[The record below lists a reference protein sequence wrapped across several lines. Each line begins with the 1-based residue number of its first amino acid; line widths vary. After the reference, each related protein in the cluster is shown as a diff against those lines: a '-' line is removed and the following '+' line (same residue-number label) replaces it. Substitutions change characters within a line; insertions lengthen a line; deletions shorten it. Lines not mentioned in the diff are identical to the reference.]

1 MTEELNLVHDLAV
14 ILISA
19 GVFTIISRAL
29 KQPLILGYIVAGFLV
44 GPHVGFFPGIT
55 STESVNQWSEIGI
68 IFLLFALGL
77 EFSFKK
83 LLKVGSTGLV
93 MAGCQCLGMMS
104 LGIMLGQAM
113 DWETME
119 SVFLGGMLS
128 MSSTAIVIKA
138 YDDLGL
144 KNSPNAST
152 VFGTLVVQ
160 DLIAI
165 LLMVILSTMAV
176 SHSFSG
182 VETVKGVGRLLFCL
196 VLWFLVGIYVIPTA
210 LQRAHRYMT
219 DEILLI
225 ISIGLCFG
233 MVMIAETAGFSS
245 ALGAFVMGSIM
256 SETVEGEKI
265 MKLVGSIKNLFGA
278 IFFVSV
284 GMMLNPEVIAAH
296 WFIILVIT
304 IFAMAGMSFFST
316 SGALLSGK
324 GLDDAVTCG
333 FSLAQI
339 GEFSFI
345 LAGLGVSLG
354 VMREF
359 IYPVIIAVSVIT
371 TFLTPYMIKAS
382 GPFSFWL
389 RKKLPTRMIERLEAS
404 DRDPRTSD
412 AEHEEWV
419 RLLKS
424 QLVRMSLYCVVIIAI
439 MFGCTRIMVPLIMR
453 MLPDLTGTMAGIV
466 KVAVTLVPMAP
477 FLLSMVM
484 ETHALRES
492 SQVLLQRNEANVWL
506 LLSISLMKM
515 AVAMVFIFMVI
526 ASSFT
531 LEAWQAALVV
541 LSAVLAFFYFIKR
554 SYRHLYMIESRF
566 MDNLNK
572 KEELHRRKA
581 PVTTSVNE
589 KLSRYDIRSVVEEV
603 SPDYPL
609 IGTRLRNLPF
619 RTECGV
625 NIFKII
631 RGSRS
636 IELPS
641 GDERVYPYDKLVAV
655 GTAEQLDR
663 FVKAVRQAVPSAGS
677 GESYFRLEKKLLDEE
692 SGYVGK
698 MLSELDLRSQ
708 RKMVISVIRDGSPLT
723 NPAPDFVFRAGDL
736 VWIASGSDWEK

>member
-93 MAGCQCLGMMS
+93 MAGCQCLGMMC

-113 DWETME
+113 GWATME

-144 KNSPNAST
+144 KNSSYAST

-165 LLMVILSTMAV
+165 LLMVVLSTMAV
-176 SHSFSG
+176 SHTFSG
-182 VETVKGVGRLLFCL
+182 IETVKGIGKLLFCI

-210 LQRAHRYMT
+210 LQRAHKYMT

-233 MVMIAETAGFSS
+233 MVMIAETAGFSA

-284 GMMLNPEVIAAH
+284 GMMLDPSVIAAH
-296 WFIILVIT
+296 WFVILLVT
-304 IFAMAGMSFFST
+304 VSALAGMSFFST

-324 GLDDAVTCG
+324 GLDDAVSCG

-354 VMREF
+354 VMRDF
-359 IYPVIIAVSVIT
+359 IYPVMIAVSVIT
-371 TFLTPYMIKAS
+371 TFLTPYMIKSAT
-382 GPFSFWL
+382 PFAAFL
-389 RKKLPTRMIERLEAS
+389 RRKLPTRIIERLEAS
-404 DRDPRTSD
+404 DRDPGNTDYEHAEWIRLVRT
-412 AEHEEWV
+412 
-419 RLLKS
+419 
-424 QLVRMSLYCVVIIAI
+424 QLVRVGLYSVVILAI
-439 MFGCTRIMVPLIMR
+439 MFGSKMIMVPLIQR
-453 MLPDLTGTMAGIV
+453 LLPDLPQLVSGIIRV
-466 KVAVTLVPMAP
+466 SATLFLMAP
-477 FLLSMVM
+477 FLLAMVM
-484 ETHALRES
+484 ETHSQRAS
-492 SQVLLQRNEANVWL
+492 SHKLLERNEANLWL
-506 LLSISLMKM
+506 LLSMSLMKM
-515 AVAMVFIFMVI
+515 AVAMVYIFMVI
-526 ASSFT
+526 ASCFT
-531 LEAWQAALVV
+531 LSSAQAVMVIFL
-541 LSAVLAFFYFIKR
+541 AVLVFFFFIKQ
-554 SYRHLYMIESRF
+554 SYYRLLKIESRF
-566 MDNLNK
+566 LQNLNK
-572 KEELHRRKA
+572 KEEIHRRKA
-581 PVTTSVNE
+581 PVTTSVKD
-589 KLSRYDIRSVVEEV
+589 KLSVYDIRSVIEEI
-603 SPDYPL
+603 SPDYPAVGSKL
-609 IGTRLRNLPF
+609 KDLPF
-619 RTECGV
+619 RKECGV

-641 GDERVYPYDKLVAV
+641 GDERVFPYDKLVAV
-655 GTAEQLDR
+655 GTADQLDR
-663 FVKAVRQAVPSAGS
+663 FVKTVRVQTPQN
-677 GESYFRLEKKLLDEE
+677 ESYESDFAIRKHLLTED
-692 SGYVGK
+692 
-698 MLSELDLRSQ
+698 SELVGLALRDIDLRSQ
-708 RKMVISVIRDGSPLT
+708 RKMVISVVRNGKPIT
-723 NPAPDFVFRAGDL
+723 NPSPDFVFEADDL
-736 VWIASGSDWEK
+736 VWIAGSKI

>member
-55 STESVNQWSEIGI
+55 STESVSQWSEIGI

-83 LLKVGSTGLV
+83 LLKVGSTALV

-104 LGIMLGQAM
+104 MGIMLGQAM
-113 DWETME
+113 GWETME

-144 KNSPNAST
+144 KNTSYAST

-182 VETVKGVGRLLFCL
+182 AETVKGVAKLVFCL

-219 DEILLI
+219 EEILLI

-233 MVMIAETAGFSS
+233 MVMIAQTAGFSA

-265 MKLVGSIKNLFGA
+265 MRLVGSIKNLFGA

-284 GMMLNPEVIAAH
+284 GMMLNPAVIAEH
-296 WFIILVIT
+296 WFVILVIT
-304 IFAMAGMSFFST
+304 IFAMAGMAFFST

-371 TFLTPYMIKAS
+371 TFFTPYMVKWS

-389 RKKLPTRMIERLEAS
+389 RKKLPTRIVERLEAS

-412 AEHEEWV
+412 AEHDEWIKLV
-419 RLLKS
+419 RS
-424 QLVRMSLYCVVIIAI
+424 QLVRVGLYCVVIIAV
-439 MFGCTRIMVPLIMR
+439 MFGCSRIMVPLILHI
-453 MLPDLTGTMAGIV
+453 LPELSGTMTGII
-466 KVAVTLVPMAP
+466 KVSATLVPMAP
-477 FLLSMVM
+477 FLLAMVM
-484 ETHALRES
+484 ETHSLRES
-492 SQVLLQRNEANVWL
+492 SQILLQRNEANVWL

-515 AVAMVFIFMVI
+515 AVAMVFIFAVI

-531 LEAWQAALVV
+531 LRAFQAFLVV
-541 LSAVLAFFYFIKR
+541 VLAVVVFFFFIKQ

-566 MDNLNK
+566 MTNLNK
-572 KEELHRRKA
+572 KEEIRRRKA

-589 KLSRYDIRSVVEEV
+589 KLSRYDIRSVIEEI

-609 IGTRLRNLPF
+609 IGTKLRDLPF
-619 RTECGV
+619 RKECGV
-625 NIFKII
+625 NVFKII

-663 FVKAVRQAVPSAGS
+663 FVKEVRQSGQSAGT
-677 GESYFRLEKKLLDEE
+677 GESSFRLRKYILEE
-692 SGYVGK
+692 DSEFVGK
-698 MLSELDLRSQ
+698 TLAELDLRSRRQ
-708 RKMVISVIRDGSPLT
+708 MVISVVRNA
-723 NPAPDFVFRAGDL
+723 NPIANPSPDFVFRAGDL
-736 VWIASGSDWEK
+736 VWIAGGTDT

>member
-55 STESVNQWSEIGI
+55 STESVSQWSEIGI

-83 LLKVGSTGLV
+83 LLKVGSTALV
-93 MAGCQCLGMMS
+93 MAGCQCLGMMC

-113 DWETME
+113 GWATME

-144 KNSPNAST
+144 KNAPHAST

-182 VETVKGVGRLLFCL
+182 IETVKGIAKLLFCII
-196 VLWFLVGIYVIPTA
+196 LWFLVGIYVIPTV
-210 LQRAHRYMT
+210 LQKAHKYMT

-233 MVMIAETAGFSS
+233 MVIIAEMAGFSA

-265 MKLVGSIKNLFGA
+265 MKLTASIKNLFGA

-284 GMMLNPEVIAAH
+284 GMMLDPGVIAEH
-296 WFIILVIT
+296 WFVIILIT
-304 IFAMAGMSFFST
+304 LFALAGMSFFSS

-324 GLDDAVTCG
+324 GLDDAVSCG

-354 VMREF
+354 VMRDF
-359 IYPVIIAVSVIT
+359 IYPVMIAVSVIT

-382 GPFSFWL
+382 TPFAAWL
-389 RKKLPTRMIERLEAS
+389 RKKLPTRIVDRLEAS
-404 DRDPRTSD
+404 DRDPRTSA
-412 AEHEEWV
+412 AEHDEWI

-424 QLVRMSLYCVVIIAI
+424 QLLRVGLYSVVVIAI
-439 MFGCTRIMVPLIMR
+439 MFGMKMIMVPLIQS
-453 MLPDLTGTMAGIV
+453 LFPDLPHLVSGIIRV
-466 KVAVTLVPMAP
+466 SVTLFLMAP
-477 FLLSMVM
+477 FLLAMVM
-484 ETHALRES
+484 ETHAQRES
-492 SQVLLQRNEANVWL
+492 SHKLLERNEANLWL
-506 LLSISLMKM
+506 LLAMSLMKM
-515 AVAMVFIFMVI
+515 AVATVFIFMVI
-526 ASSFT
+526 ASCFT
-531 LEAWQAALVV
+531 LSAFQAVCVV
-541 LSAVLAFFYFIKR
+541 LLAILVFFFFVKQ
-554 SYRHLYMIESRF
+554 SYHRLLRIESRF
-566 MDNLNK
+566 LNNLNK
-572 KEELHRRKA
+572 KEEIRRRKA
-581 PVTTSVNE
+581 PVTTSVND
-589 KLSRYDIRSVVEEV
+589 KLSAYDIRSVIEEV
-603 SPDYPL
+603 SPDYPG
-609 IGTRLRNLPF
+609 IGSKLKDLPF
-619 RTECGV
+619 RKECGV
-625 NIFKII
+625 NIFKVI

-655 GTAEQLDR
+655 GTAEQLES
-663 FVKAVRQAVPSAGS
+663 FVKTIRVQVHQD
-677 GESYFRLEKKLLDEE
+677 ESYESDFVIRKYILSDE
-692 SGYVGK
+692 
-698 MLSELDLRSQ
+698 SELVGRSLREIDLRSQ
-708 RKMVISVIRDGSPLT
+708 RKMVISVVRNGKPIT
-723 NPAPDFVFRAGDL
+723 NPSADFVFESGDL
-736 VWIASGSDWEK
+736 VWIAGS

>member
-55 STESVNQWSEIGI
+55 STESVSQWSEIGI

-77 EFSFKK
+77 DFSFKK
-83 LLKVGSTGLV
+83 LLKVGSTALV
-93 MAGCQCLGMMS
+93 MAGCQCLGMMC

-113 DWETME
+113 GWATME

-144 KNSPNAST
+144 KNSSFAST

-165 LLMVILSTMAV
+165 LLMVVLSTMAV
-176 SHSFSG
+176 SHTFSG
-182 VETVKGVGRLLFCL
+182 VETLKGVGKLLFCII
-196 VLWFLVGIYVIPTA
+196 LWFLVGIYVIPTA
-210 LQRAHRYMT
+210 LQRAHKYMT

-233 MVMIAETAGFSS
+233 MVMIAETAGFSA

-265 MKLVGSIKNLFGA
+265 MRLVGSIKNLFGA

-284 GMMLNPEVIAAH
+284 GMMLDPSVIAGH
-296 WFIILVIT
+296 WLVIIAVT
-304 IFAMAGMSFFST
+304 VFALAGMSFFST

-324 GLDDAVTCG
+324 GLDDAVSCG

-354 VMREF
+354 VMRDF
-359 IYPVIIAVSVIT
+359 IYPVMIAVSVIT

-382 GPFSFWL
+382 SPFAAWL
-389 RKKLPTRMIERLEAS
+389 RRKLPTRIVDRLEAS
-404 DRDPRTSD
+404 DRDPRTTD
-412 AEHEEWV
+412 AEHDEWV
-419 RLLKS
+419 KLVRS
-424 QLVRMSLYCVVIIAI
+424 QLLRVVLYSVVILAI
-439 MFGCTRIMVPLIMR
+439 MFGSKMIMVPLIQR
-453 MLPDLTGTMAGIV
+453 ILPDLPHVISGLIRV
-466 KVAVTLVPMAP
+466 SVTLALMAP
-477 FLLSMVM
+477 FLLAMVV
-484 ETHALRES
+484 ETHSQRES
-492 SQVLLQRNEANVWL
+492 SQILLHRNEANVWL
-506 LLSISLMKM
+506 LLSMSLMKM
-515 AVAMVFIFMVI
+515 AVAMVFMFMVI
-526 ASSFT
+526 ASCFT
-531 LEAWQAALVV
+531 LKAWQAVLVV
-541 LSAVLAFFYFIKR
+541 IVAVIVFFFFIKQ
-554 SYRHLYMIESRF
+554 SYHRLYLIESRF

-572 KEELHRRKA
+572 KEEIHRRRA
-581 PVTTSVNE
+581 PVTTSVND
-589 KLSRYDIRSVVEEV
+589 KLAVYDIRSVVEEV
-603 SPDYPL
+603 SPDSPYVGVKL
-609 IGTRLRNLPF
+609 KDLNLRK
-619 RTECGV
+619 ECGV

-631 RGSRS
+631 RGSRG

-641 GDERVYPYDKLVAV
+641 GDERVYPFDKLVAV
-655 GTAEQLDR
+655 GTADQLDS
-663 FVKAVRQAVPSAGS
+663 FVKLIRQQNVPSGAD
-677 GESYFRLEKKLLDEE
+677 ESDFTIKNQLLSED
-692 SGYVGK
+692 SDFVGK
-698 MLSELDLRSQ
+698 ALRDLDLRGQ
-708 RKMVISVIRDGSPLT
+708 RKMVISVVRDGRPIT
-723 NPAPDFVFRAGDL
+723 NPSPDFVFKAGDL
-736 VWIASGSDWEK
+736 VWIAGGKD